1 MSLLTSPLGLPTGPR
16 RPRVDTHAPYELTY
30 GPAAVRLA
38 EAAGLFLDPWQQDS
52 LHRMLALDEHGR
64 WRHFEVAEL
73 VARQNGKGSILE
85 ARVLAGFLL
94 FGERLIMWSA
104 HEYKTAIELFLRV
117 KQLIAAL
124 VEAGEIDGSDIKV
137 IHTNGEQGFERLST
151 GQRIK
156 FIARSKDSG
165 RGFSGDLNI
174 IDEAYAYTPAQQSAL
189 MPTMSARTNPQIV
202 YASSPPLDGISGEV
216 LFALRE
222 RGDPTAP
229 RPADAPPWQQDESL
243 AYRDWGAAGDLEN
256 LDGIDLGDPDLWAQ
270 TNPALPTRISE
281 QFVGREFRAMSREH
295 FARERIGI
303 WPRRATGRSGVIP
316 DEVWRNR
323 VDPAVQAGEPDRVVR
338 PGDVVFVVQVNA
350 TRSHTTIAA
359 VGARQ
364 DGTLLASIVEHRPG
378 THWAPPRLAEL
389 KRRHSPLFIVAQDKG
404 PTGSLFTDLADL
416 GIVEAEDRE
425 RPRRGDLVV
434 PWAADVAVAYGLF
447 LDAVVDMGR
456 LCHLDEG
463 PLNVALAEAKTR
475 PLAGGTAWDYTV
487 PTVAPLLAVTLGTW
501 AVLAVRLPP
510 ARRSAYED
518 EELMVV

>member
-1 MSLLTSPLGLPTGPR
+1 MASLRTSPLGLPGSP
-16 RPRVDTHAPYELTY
+16 RPRVDTYAPYEVTY

-38 EAAGLFLDPWQQDS
+38 EAAGLFLDPWQQES
-52 LHRMLALDEHGR
+52 LHRMLAVDEHGR

-117 KQLIAAL
+117 KQLVGTLI
-124 VEAGEIDGSDIKV
+124 EAGEIDGSDIKV

-151 GQRIK
+151 GQRVK

-165 RGFSGDLNI
+165 RGFSGDLNV

-189 MPTMSARTNPQIV
+189 MPTMSARANPQIV
-202 YASSPPLDGISGEV
+202 YASSPPLDGASGEV
-216 LFALRE
+216 LYALRE
-222 RGDPTAP
+222 RGDPSAP

-243 AYRDWGAAGDLEN
+243 AYRDWGAAGDLES
-256 LDGIDLGDPDLWAQ
+256 LDGIDLGDPGLWAA
-270 TNPALPTRISE
+270 TNPAFRVRISE
-281 QFVGREFRAMSREH
+281 QFVAREFRAMTREH
-295 FARERIGI
+295 FARERLGI

-316 DEVWRNR
+316 DEVWRAL
-323 VDPAVQAGEPDRVVR
+323 VDPAAGEPARVAR
-338 PGDVVFVVQVNA
+338 PRDVVFVAQVNS

-359 VGARQ
+359 VGARP
-364 DGTLLASIVEHRPG
+364 DGSLLASIVDHRPG
-378 THWAPPRLAEL
+378 THWAPARLAEL
-389 KRRHSPLFIVAQDKG
+389 ARRHNPLFIVAQDKG
-404 PTGSLFTDLADL
+404 PTGSLFTALADL
-416 GIVEAEDRE
+416 GITEAEDRE

-447 LDAVVDMGR
+447 LDAVVDQRR
-456 LCHLDEG
+456 LFHLDEG

-475 PLAGGTAWDYTV
+475 ALAGSTAWDYTV
-487 PTVAPLLAVTLGTW
+487 PSAGPLLAVTLGVW
-501 AVLAVRLPP
+501 AVLAVKLPP

-518 EELMVV
+518 DNELMVV